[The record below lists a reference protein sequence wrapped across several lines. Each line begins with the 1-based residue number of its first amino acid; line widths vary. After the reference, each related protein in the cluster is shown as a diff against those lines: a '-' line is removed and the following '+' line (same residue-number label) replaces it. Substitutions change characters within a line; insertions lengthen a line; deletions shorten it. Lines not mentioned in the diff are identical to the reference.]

1 MRVCLLTGGCGASG
15 CVWPAMDWLA
25 VIHRWIFTTSRC
37 CFQNTSSGSVWCRMM
52 RLTCT
57 DLNSRLLMTHSRV
70 CCLSWHSMRSTLER
84 LSHPGTSPPADD
96 LICISRTLTNTLLMA
111 LSEHLFCE
119 RVTSVGKFSGNLIFP
134 EISGNVSKRLEVIT
148 SRKLNLK
155 ELSTVVYYIGT
166 HTFKQLR

>member
-52 RLTCT
+52 RQTLT
-57 DLNSRLLMTHSRV
+57 DLISHLLMTHSRV
-70 CCLSWHSMRSTLER
+70 CCLSWHSMKSTLER
-84 LSHPGTSPPADD
+84 LSHPGWRPNLH

-111 LSEHLFCE
+111 LSGHQFGE
-119 RVTSVGKFSGNLIFP
+119 RVMSVGKSSGNLIYP